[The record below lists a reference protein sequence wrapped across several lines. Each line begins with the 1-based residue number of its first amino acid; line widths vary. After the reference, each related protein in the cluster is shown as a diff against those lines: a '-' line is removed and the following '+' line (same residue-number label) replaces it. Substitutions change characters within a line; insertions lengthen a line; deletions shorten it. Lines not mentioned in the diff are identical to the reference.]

1 MYISILEWQPHTD
14 IDLSRKW
21 AEVIELSEADAIKLR
36 AKTHSFDIESK
47 ELVEL
52 PQSEPEPIIEPTPE
66 ELKEIALKEI
76 EKMILR
82 KQAMELV
89 GETVGTIVDE
99 IKLKAEEVI
108 DLGKGTREEK
118 TELKISILEKL

>member
-1 MYISILEWQPHTD
+1 
-14 IDLSRKW
+14 
-21 AEVIELSEADAIKLR
+21 
-36 AKTHSFDIESK
+36 
-47 ELVEL
+47 
-52 PQSEPEPIIEPTPE
+52 
-66 ELKEIALKEI
+66 
-76 EKMILR
+76 
-82 KQAMELV
+82 MELV